1 MARYLTVV
9 LVAVGLAAAAVWLMR
24 EPSSTDANDEPVAAA
39 PRSHEAAS
47 PPDSLDEIAIPF
59 SGRSPGP
66 VACPDSGHE
75 KSDNERMAEYELQRE
90 EMLRVLGASVD
101 AEHLLIAALV
111 SWAKQPDKAVMMLDR
126 AAALDPRNPLIASQA
141 LGFCLEVETCGRPP
155 AELERR
161 LIAADKANALAWVEV
176 ARSRLRRHDEPGALA
191 AMREAAAAP
200 EVNEY
205 FSSNVLLFERGLAA
219 STDLAPFDRIPA
231 SIGHA
236 AAVFSGSFLV
246 FKDCLERA
254 KGSAEWRDVCL
265 RLGQQLEH
273 GGRTILSQSIGMNI
287 QAKMY
292 EYGGDTREQR
302 DVEVRQDRFESD
314 WSALMDITA
323 RSAQLRN
330 ATVARQYLETFESA
344 GELAAMRYLAAEV
357 EARLPAPGGAAASAC
372 PTP

>member
-1 MARYLTVV
+1 MARYLTLFV
-9 LVAVGLAAAAVWLMR
+9 VAVVLAAAGLWLMR
-24 EPSSTDANDEPVAAA
+24 GQSPSAEHGDAVTAAPQRPDAEPSLAV
-39 PRSHEAAS
+39 
-47 PPDSLDEIAIPF
+47 LDELVIP
-59 SGRSPGP
+59 SSQRSSAFG
-66 VACPDSGHE
+66 ACPDSGNE
-75 KSDNERMAEYELQRE
+75 KSDNERMAEYEVQRE
-90 EMLRVLGASVD
+90 QMLRVLGASAD

-111 SWAKQPDKAVMMLDR
+111 SWAKQPDRAVVMLDR

-141 LGFCLEVETCGRPP
+141 LGLCLEVETCGRPP

-176 ARSRLRRHDEPGALA
+176 ARSRLRRDDEPGALA

-219 STDLAPFDRIPA
+219 STDLAPFERITA

-265 RLGQQLEH
+265 RLGQQLEQV
-273 GGRTILSQSIGMNI
+273 GRTILSQSIGMNI

-323 RSAQLRN
+323 RSAQLRD
-330 ATVARQYLETFESA
+330 ATVARRYLETFESA

-357 EARLPAPGGAAASAC
+357 EARLPAPDGAADSAC

>member
-1 MARYLTVV
+1 MARYLTV
-9 LVAVGLAAAAVWLMR
+9 LLAAMA
-24 EPSSTDANDEPVAAA
+24 VAAA
-39 PRSHEAAS
+39 LLWLPGEQPSTKGKSGPETAAGHMREAES
-47 PPDSLDEIAIPF
+47 PAGILDELAVPF
-59 SGRSPGP
+59 ARRSSGLI
-66 VACPDSGHE
+66 VCPDSGDE
-75 KSDNERMAEYELQRE
+75 KSDDERMAEYEAQRA
-90 EMLRVLGASVD
+90 EMLRVLGASAD
-101 AEHLLIAALV
+101 AEHLFIAALV
-111 SWAKQPDKAVMMLDR
+111 SWTKQPVNAVKMLDR
-126 AAALDPRNPLIASQA
+126 AAAMDPRNPLIASQA
-141 LGFCLEVETCGRPP
+141 LGLCLEIETCERAP

-161 LIAADKANALAWVEV
+161 LIAADKANALAWVQV
-176 ARSRLRRHDEPGALA
+176 ARSRLGRNDEPGALA

-200 EVNEY
+200 QVNEY

-219 STDLAPFDRIPA
+219 STDLGPFDRITA

-236 AAVFSGSFLV
+236 AAVFSGSFMI
-246 FKDCLERA
+246 FKDCVERA

-314 WSALMDITA
+314 WSALMNITA

-330 ATVARQYLETFESA
+330 ATVARQYLETFETA

-357 EARLPAPGGAAASAC
+357 EARLPAPGGAADSAC